1 MTIRKK
7 VLVADA
13 SETIIAVCR
22 KLLTQ
27 HGFDVTLF
35 QDGTKAL
42 EELKRA
48 DYDLAVIATATQT
61 VSGYFIVAELKKDR
75 VKAQIPILM
84 LLGSSELL
92 DTKELV
98 QVAPDETLSKPFS
111 PQELLFKIDK
121 LIKLGAAG
129 ESESNEPD
137 NDIESILNDDENSFE
152 RKISSATD
160 KIFLSMLKQN
170 TNDAPEQKRERPQLD
185 KLDLTEDQYDVE
197 ASRPEA
203 RYEDTPHDY
212 DWFIREMGGEEPR
225 RLEPKPF
232 VPPGTTGK
240 FQVEEI
246 GSTKIS
252 LDQLKKMQQA
262 EEDSKTKVYIEKL
275 NAPLEPDTDLLGPAQ
290 DDTGKLNVRAQFLK
304 FFAEALAKEIV
315 KSVDFGKIIDRLDEM
330 TNVKQEK

>member
-7 VLVADA
+7 IVVADG

-27 HGFDVTLF
+27 NGYDVTLF

-48 DYDLAVIATATQT
+48 DYDLAVIATTT
-61 VSGYFIVAELKKDR
+61 TTCTGYFIVQELKKDR

-92 DTKELV
+92 DTRELV
-98 QVAPDETLSKPFS
+98 QVSPNETLSKPFS

-121 LIKLGAAG
+121 LFKIGTAGASSAD
-129 ESESNEPD
+129 EAA
-137 NDIESILNDDENSFE
+137 NDIESILADDENSFE
-152 RKISSATD
+152 KKISSATD
-160 KIFLSMLKQN
+160 KIFLSMLKQS
-170 TNDAPEQKRERPQLD
+170 TTDQPEKREKPKID

-197 ASRPEA
+197 ASRPETKN
-203 RYEDTPHDY
+203 EDTPHDY
-212 DWFIREMGGEEPR
+212 DWFIREMGGEEGR
-225 RLEPKPF
+225 KAEPKPF
-232 VPPGTTGK
+232 IPPGNTGK

-246 GSTKIS
+246 GTTKIS
-252 LDQLKKMQQA
+252 LNQLKKMQQA

-275 NAPLEPDTDLLGPAQ
+275 NAPLEADTDLRGSGHG
-290 DDTGKLNVRAQFLK
+290 DSGKLDVKAQFMR

-315 KSVDFGKIIDRLDEM
+315 KSVDFNKVLTRIDEL